1 MYQKFRD
8 ATIDSE
14 RLKYIYALGNN
25 FSKQKVDSITL
36 IFMTNEF
43 QRSLILFKNFYN
55 VTSFFYWKVHFLY
68 ENTWKIGPHKNLLNS
83 ALA

>member
-36 IFMTNEF
+36 IFMTNEL
-43 QRSLILFKNFYN
+43 QRKTKTEFDLILKIYN
-55 VTSFFYWKVHFLY
+55 VTS
-68 ENTWKIGPHKNLLNS
+68 LL
-83 ALA
+83 L